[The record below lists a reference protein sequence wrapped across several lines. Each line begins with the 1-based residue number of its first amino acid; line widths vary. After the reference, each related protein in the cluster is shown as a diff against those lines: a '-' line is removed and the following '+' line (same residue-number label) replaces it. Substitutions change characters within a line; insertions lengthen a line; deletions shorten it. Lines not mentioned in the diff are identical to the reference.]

1 MNPTDPTNAA
11 ANRDSEGNWTM
22 TDPEF
27 KRELREEWKR
37 GFLDG
42 AKLRRSSVDI
52 ALAALDSMIVDNGM
66 PYREARDLLDRLREA
81 GRGES

>member
-1 MNPTDPTNAA
+1 MNILTPSPA
-11 ANRDSEGNWTM
+11 RDDNWTM
-22 TDPEF
+22 TDLSSA
-27 KRELREEWKR
+27 KLREEWKR

-66 PYREARDLLDRLREA
+66 PYREARDLLERLREA
-81 GRGES
+81 GHGDI